1 MSFLVNMVTILMM
14 SAKLASPGLVEIKIF
29 QKEGYDVIIPDFDV
43 TSKMLS
49 SSSNYF
55 VHAVLWQKFDNCSI
69 SLREVIITSIS

>member
-14 SAKLASPGLVEIKIF
+14 SAKLAPPGLVKIKIF

-55 VHAVLWQKFDNCSI
+55 VHAVL
-69 SLREVIITSIS
+69 